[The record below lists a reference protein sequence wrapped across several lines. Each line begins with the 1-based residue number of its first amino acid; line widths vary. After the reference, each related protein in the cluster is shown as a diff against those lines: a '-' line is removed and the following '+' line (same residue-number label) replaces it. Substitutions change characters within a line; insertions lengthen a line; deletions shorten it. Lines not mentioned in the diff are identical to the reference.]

1 MSRALIIVDTQNDF
15 AEGGSLPVAGGAG
28 VASGISR
35 ALADRGDRWD
45 HVVATKDFHIDP
57 GAHFSEHP
65 DFVTTWPAHTV
76 VGTPGS
82 DFHPN
87 LETGAIEA
95 VFHKG
100 QHAAAY
106 SGFEGRTDDG
116 VGLATWLRD
125 HDVDE
130 VEVVGLTTD
139 HCVQATSLDAARQ
152 GFRTTVLLDLTAGVL
167 PDTTEE
173 AVERL
178 REAGITLVGK
188 PVVRSA

>member
-1 MSRALIIVDTQNDF
+1 
-15 AEGGSLPVAGGAG
+15 
-28 VASGISR
+28 
-35 ALADRGDRWD
+35 
-45 HVVATKDFHIDP
+45 
-57 GAHFSEHP
+57 
-65 DFVTTWPAHTV
+65 
-76 VGTPGS
+76 
-82 DFHPN
+82 
-87 LETGAIEA
+87 
-95 VFHKG
+95 
-100 QHAAAY
+100 AAAY
-106 SGFEGRTDDG
+106 SGFEGRTEDA

-152 GFRTTVLLDLTAGVL
+152 GFKTTVLLDLTAGVL